1 MEDVIE
7 VNDQVYVLAGSSRA
21 DDRTRVLKQ
30 DETFAVHDRF
40 GDFQRLGLGE
50 QGLFHQGTRHLS
62 FLELRINGQR
72 PLLLNSSV
80 SEDNRELIVD
90 LTMPELA
97 AAGWHMPGHS
107 LHILRRKL
115 LWEGT
120 LHESVRL
127 YNYGEHS
134 LELDLELA
142 FAADFADIFEVR
154 GLKRARRGEL
164 LPAEIGKREVRL
176 GYRGLDT
183 VERYTRLSF
192 NRDPLELEAGR
203 ARFRLRVTPRHC
215 VELNLALGCEAGE
228 AKGGR
233 LSFAKAAR
241 RSAERLA
248 AEHAGVGRVF
258 TSNEQFND
266 WLNRSAADLR
276 MLTSQTREGPYPYA
290 GVPWFSTP
298 FGRDGLITALQYLWL
313 APALA
318 RGVLAFLAARQA
330 TGLDP
335 ARDAEPGKILHE
347 LRRGEMAALGEI
359 PFGRYYGS
367 VDSTPLFLVLAGAYY
382 ERSGD
387 RPFLEAI
394 WPHLEAA
401 LAWIDDYGDSDGDG
415 FVDYQRHAERGLV
428 QQGWKDSDDSVFH
441 ADGSDAEGPIALCE
455 VQGYVYAAKRSAAR
469 LAVLFGEHGRA
480 EALERQAADLKRRFN
495 EAFWVEELGTYA
507 LALDG
512 DGRPCA
518 VRASNAG
525 HALFSGIASREYARQ
540 VAHVLL
546 DEHSF
551 SGWGVRTLA
560 QGEAR
565 YNPMSYHNGSVWPHD
580 NGLIAAG
587 LARYGFRD
595 EAMRI
600 MTGLFDASIDLDL
613 HRLPE
618 LFCGFRRRPHQG
630 PIRYPVACL
639 PQAWASGV
647 VFQLLQACLGLH
659 FSAESPQVRFDHPQL
674 PDYLHRIHIDNLR
687 VGGGVVELELT
698 RHANDVG
705 INVLRKEGAV
715 EVAVVV

>member
-1 MEDVIE
+1 MNDIIE
-7 VNDQVYVLAGSSRA
+7 VDDRLYVLAGSSLA

-30 DETFAVHDRF
+30 DETFAVHDRV
-40 GDFQRLGLGE
+40 GDFRRLGMGE
-50 QGLFHQGTRHLS
+50 QGLYHAGTRHLS
-62 FLELRINGQR
+62 RLELRVGGVR
-72 PLLLNSSV
+72 PLLLNSSI
-80 SEDNRELIVD
+80 SEDNRELLVD
-90 LTMPELA
+90 LTLPDLEV
-97 AAGWHMPGHS
+97 GDGHMPSHS
-107 LHILRRKL
+107 LHVLRRKL
-115 LWEGT
+115 LWAGT
-120 LHESVRL
+120 LHEAIRL
-127 YNYGEHS
+127 YNYGERTLDLR
-134 LELDLELA
+134 LELV

-154 GLKRARRGEL
+154 GLQRPQRGEV
-164 LPAEIGKREVRL
+164 LPTRCKKREVWL
-176 GYRGLDT
+176 GYRGLDG
-183 VERYTRLSF
+183 VERSTRLRFS
-192 NRDPLELEAGR
+192 RDPLVLEADR
-203 ARFRLRVTPRHC
+203 AEFRMRVSPGQC
-215 VELNLALGCEAGE
+215 VYLNIAIDCDSSQTRGAGIDFSEAV
-228 AKGGR
+228 R
-233 LSFAKAAR
+233 LS
-241 RSAERLA
+241 SERL
-248 AEHAGVGRVF
+248 EKERTGVGRVF

-276 MLTSQTREGPYPYA
+276 MLTSQTRHGPYPYA

-313 APALA
+313 WPELA
-318 RGVLAFLAARQA
+318 RGVLAFLAAHQA

-347 LRRGEMAALGEI
+347 LRLGEMAALGEI

-387 RPFLEAI
+387 RPFLESI
-394 WPHLEAA
+394 WPNIEAA
-401 LAWIDDYGDSDGDG
+401 LAWIDDYGDSNGDG

-441 ADGSDAEGPIALCE
+441 ADGTPAEGPIALCE
-455 VQGYVYAAKRSAAR
+455 VQGYVYAAWRSVAR
-469 LAVLFGEHGRA
+469 LAELLGEQARA
-480 EALERQAADLKRRFN
+480 DALRQRAADLKRRFN
-495 EAFWVEELGTYA
+495 EAFWLDELDTFA

-512 DGRPCA
+512 DGRPCG
-518 VRASNAG
+518 VRTSNAG
-525 HALFSGIASREYARQ
+525 HALFSGIASREYARRL
-540 VAHVLL
+540 ANTLL
-546 DEHSF
+546 NEHSF

-560 QGEAR
+560 QVEAR
-565 YNPMSYHNGSVWPHD
+565 FNPMSYHNGSVWPHD

-618 LFCGFRRRPHQG
+618 LFCGFRRRRDQG
-630 PIRYPVACL
+630 PTRYPVACS

-659 FSAESPQVRFDHPQL
+659 FSADSPQVRFDHPQL
-674 PDYLHRIHIDNLR
+674 PDYLHWVHIDNLR
-687 VGGGVVELELT
+687 IGSGVVELELT